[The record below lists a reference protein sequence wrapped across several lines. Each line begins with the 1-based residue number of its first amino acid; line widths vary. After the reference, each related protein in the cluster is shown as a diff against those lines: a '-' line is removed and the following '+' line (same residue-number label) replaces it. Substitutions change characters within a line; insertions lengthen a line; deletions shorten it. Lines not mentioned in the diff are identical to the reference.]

1 MREILFR
8 AWYNN
13 KELLDVDTIFFNDD
27 GTFHVYLKRG
37 RERFGQGK
45 CDVVIEQFTGLLD
58 TNGVKIFEGD
68 IVRIYNHYDGN
79 AEEDVE
85 TFDHVAVWDEGY
97 AQYGFKRYKSDD
109 YCTVPYIKG
118 YNIKIEVVGN
128 IHETAK

>member
-13 KELLDVDTIFFNDD
+13 EELLDVDTIFFNDD

-68 IVRIYNHYDGN
+68 ICTYSTPEYKDSGI
-79 AEEDVE
+79 E
-85 TFDHVAVWDEGY
+85 
-97 AQYGFKRYKSDD
+97 YKSRHETGTVTIKTNGVNFSGWQISSPLGGCVRD
-109 YCTVPYIKG
+109 Y
-118 YNIKIEVVGN
+118 KITGN
-128 IHETAK
+128 IHETEK